1 MTEAIHSFLEQKTH
15 LEDSNFKPFS
25 SNVKQNILNSC
36 IIQDNGYSSNQSGKL
51 ENQNVSNLNSNLSL
65 DTATEHTVD
74 AHLAPKQRG

>member
-1 MTEAIHSFLEQKTH
+1 MHCFLDQKTH
-15 LEDSNFKPFS
+15 LEDSNFKSFS
-25 SNVKQNILNSC
+25 SGVKQNILNSC

-51 ENQNVSNLNSNLSL
+51 ENQNICNLNSNLSL